1 MKNTFTINATIQV
14 KRSVFLLRLPLL
26 FCVLLTFSKIHAQF
40 ELQGVVGCFG
50 ISILNEKGEK
60 ISFKKDSTYQVKI
73 DGNTYTAPQAPVL
86 KVQEYE
92 SEHITISEP
101 EIRVYEDRNYNP
113 PPICLFRI
121 NDLAPPIYPE
131 SKNVQVEIIHGSDTM
146 FLHSGRYNYEL
157 KFKPGHYYFPFW
169 ISEMHEFKPKATKD
183 ILFMNLDQH
192 NFLVSKADYDR
203 ISKSTD
209 LSWLDDQIADNFIE
223 GHFKV
228 EKQLDSIQFD
238 QTFDKYPIQQ
248 FHTIYPT
255 TNKDIYLGFI
265 RCNSSAN
272 HAYNFVPCI
281 LNNKENTITYKPYKN
296 DLTAYKFHWIFAD
309 TFNQIYYQTLS
320 ALEPSNNAD
329 IANNQTKNLWKPL
342 VLKSTDEGKNWVKD
356 TLLISLIE
364 EKVRYHISLHDE
376 THSAGKAEID
386 HALAEQAAMQILF
399 LNETHSVISFSL
411 RTYFNKKD
419 VKQGI
424 YYLVKNGQVI
434 DSCKSPQLGFND
446 YVSDYSSI
454 LTKDTIMIGS
464 WYIRSGNA
472 TRESDFTQLI
482 VKEKN
487 QWKFHNVHHKPSHDP
502 KEEIKPEL
510 KHQNFEITGEK
521 NISFKDGSSLTMS
534 GEITSIPDWYRSLV
548 LENGNQIYILNRN
561 SGTNWISFD
570 QGKSWYFYPKL
581 IDDLSSKCDIIE
593 TENGVISIFNA
604 TKLTKT
610 RFTFKE
616 L

>member
-1 MKNTFTINATIQV
+1 MKTTIQS
-14 KRSVFLLRLPLL
+14 KCSIFSLKLSLL
-26 FCVLLTFSKIHAQF
+26 FCALLTITKIHAQF
-40 ELQGVVGCFG
+40 EFPRIVGCYG
-50 ISILNEKGEK
+50 ISVLNENGEK
-60 ISFKKDSTYQVKI
+60 ISFKKGSAYSLRI
-73 DGNTYTAPQAPVL
+73 DGNVYTVPQTPIL
-86 KVQEYE
+86 KVQEDE
-92 SEHITISEP
+92 SENIINLEP
-101 EIRVYEDRNYNP
+101 PTQADQPRNYNP
-113 PPICLFRI
+113 PEICLFSI
-121 NDLAPPIYPE
+121 NDLTPPIYPE
-131 SKNVQVEIIHGSDTM
+131 SKNAQVEIIHGSDTM
-146 FLHSGRYNYEL
+146 FFHSGRYSYSL

-169 ISEMHEFKPKATKD
+169 INEMYELKPKCTKD
-183 ILFMNLDQH
+183 IRFMNLDDQRH
-192 NFLVSKADYDR
+192 FLVSKADYNR

-209 LSWLDDQIADNFIE
+209 LTWLDDQIADNFAE
-223 GHFKV
+223 GYFKV
-228 EKQLDSIQFD
+228 EKQVDSIRFN

-255 TNKDIYLGFI
+255 TNKDLYLGFI
-265 RCNSSAN
+265 RCNSSTN

-281 LNNKENTITYKPYKN
+281 LNNKENTITYEPYKN

-320 ALEPSNNAD
+320 ALDPSDNAD

-342 VLKSTDEGKNWVKD
+342 VLKSTDEGKSWTKD

-364 EKVRYHISLHDE
+364 EKVRYHISLHDG

-399 LNETHSVISFSL
+399 LDQSHSVISFSL
-411 RTYFNKKD
+411 RTYFKKTD
-419 VKQGI
+419 MKQGI

-454 LTKDTIMIGS
+454 LTKDTVMIGS
-464 WYIRSGNA
+464 WYIRSGNE

-487 QWKFHNVHHKPSHDP
+487 QWKFQNVHHNQSHDP
-502 KEEIKPEL
+502 KEVIKPEP

-521 NISFKDGSSLTMS
+521 NIRFKDGSSLTMS
-534 GEITSIPDWYRSLV
+534 DEITSIPDWYRSLI
-548 LENGNQIYILNRN
+548 LENGNQIYILNKN
-561 SGTNWISFD
+561 SSTNWISFD

-604 TKLTKT
+604 SKLTKT
-610 RFTFKE
+610 KYRFVKE
-616 L
+616 